1 MTDSPLSHR
10 PPLTDAEIERLLE
23 TPPVW
28 RQSELLRALGIALL
42 STIVLFGGLGWLVAQ
57 SEGWESV
64 RKSFFSWPDFK
75 DAWPMIWDG
84 FKLNVRIFM
93 IAEPIVLAFGL
104 LLAMI
109 RVSRSPALFP
119 VRALAVVYIDF
130 FRGAPAL
137 LVMFI
142 LGFGVPG
149 LRIEGLPSSPVFW
162 GTVACIVTSSAYT
175 AETFRAG
182 IESVHPSQRAA
193 ARSLGLSNAQAFVHV
208 VLPQGIR
215 AVVAPL
221 LSGFVALQK
230 ETSLVSAIGP
240 LEATRQAQ
248 IYSALN
254 FNYTSYL

>member
-1 MTDSPLSHR
+1 MTDSALTHRSPLS
-10 PPLTDAEIERLLE
+10 DAEIERLLE

-119 VRALAVVYIDF
+119 IRALAVVYIDF
-130 FRGAPAL
+130 FRGAP
-137 LVMFI
+137 
-142 LGFGVPG
+142 PC
-149 LRIEGLPSSPVFW
+149 S
-162 GTVACIVTSSAYT
+162 
-175 AETFRAG
+175 
-182 IESVHPSQRAA
+182 
-193 ARSLGLSNAQAFVHV
+193 
-208 VLPQGIR
+208 
-215 AVVAPL
+215 
-221 LSGFVALQK
+221 
-230 ETSLVSAIGP
+230 
-240 LEATRQAQ
+240 
-248 IYSALN
+248 
-254 FNYTSYL
+254 